1 MLQHSA
7 FCFCPECIQ
16 LVTSGFLEA
25 RIRNFGST
33 EPATALVVSLIGV
46 LHPMVNTARLCGRS
60 VNIVLKEMP
69 HFHSRDCQNDKAIHI
84 LNIWLDRERFSY
96 FAERQ

>member
-25 RIRNFGST
+25 RIRNFGSI

-60 VNIVLKEMP
+60 VQYCI
-69 HFHSRDCQNDKAIHI
+69 
-84 LNIWLDRERFSY
+84 ERNASFP
-96 FAERQ
+96 FEGLPE